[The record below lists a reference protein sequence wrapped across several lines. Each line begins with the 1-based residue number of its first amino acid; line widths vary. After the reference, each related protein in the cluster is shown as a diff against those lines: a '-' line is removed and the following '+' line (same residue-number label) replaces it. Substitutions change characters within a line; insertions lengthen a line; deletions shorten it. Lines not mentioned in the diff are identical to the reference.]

1 MARKKAKATKVD
13 VSKIPEPDTAPLST
27 TFKQN
32 YKDFAQY
39 ALKSRALPDIRD
51 GLKPV
56 QRRVIY
62 DMGITKNTSKNP
74 YVKVA
79 RRTGNVMGLWHPHGD
94 SSISEA
100 LTNMSTTWKN
110 TMPVI
115 DIKGNNG
122 SEFGDP
128 PAAARYIEGRL
139 TPTGD
144 EYVKLL
150 RKGIVP
156 FVPNYD
162 DTEEEPTVLPAGL
175 PYLLINGSEGVAVGY
190 KISLPTHNPVDVV
203 NTFIAYAKNPKI
215 SHEALM
221 DILQGPDFPTG
232 GEILNKS
239 ELPEIYKAG
248 KGTIRIRGKVRYDK
262 AKNELHIYEVPFS
275 SSGSIDKLIENIT
288 NATLETVK
296 KVNGKDKKF
305 PPKYP
310 WAKDVQNHSDIKGID
325 IAITLKRGVNP
336 DLAIQDLY
344 AKTPFETTYQY
355 QFNALNNQEMKLY
368 SLKQYFKE
376 YLDHEHE
383 IVRNEFS
390 LEKAKIERRMEIIKG
405 LLILQQVIDEVV
417 TSAKLSQNKAE
428 LLDVLQHGTILDGVP
443 KKMHKTIKTFAFT
456 ELQAEEIAK
465 LPIYRINKMDYNSL
479 AVEGRQLQKALDYA
493 DSIITSNIKRRNL
506 IIKRHTDALK
516 TLNDDQVKRKT
527 DLLDVEATKAVK
539 IEVKEQPL
547 YVSMDKY
554 TYIRIEDKAFNK
566 SLETS
571 NKRRLGVVDNTGMV
585 YNIFLDTVKP
595 TTGNGNLANTFVDS
609 PNEIVGI
616 TTNIDNPKAKYGL
629 FIFEN
634 GNIRVSDMSQLMTK
648 SRSQKVKKAYTVNTL
663 LKYIDIPAKAK
674 SVTINDKTFKIA
686 DLSSGFGRGRNEFKG
701 GLEDVKVSF
710 K

>member
-1 MARKKAKATKVD
+1 MARKKAKKAKIDIT
-13 VSKIPEPDTAPLST
+13 KIPESDKAPLST

-32 YKDFAQY
+32 YKDFALY
-39 ALKSRALPDIRD
+39 SLKSRALPDVRD

-56 QRRVIY
+56 QRRIIY
-62 DMGITKNTSKNP
+62 DMGVSKNTSKNP

-156 FVPNYD
+156 FTSNYD

-190 KISLPTHNPVDVV
+190 KISLPTHNPADVI

-215 SHEALM
+215 SHDALM

-239 ELPEIYKAG
+239 ELSEIYKTG
-248 KGTIRIRGKVRYDK
+248 KGTVRIRGKVRYDK
-262 AKNELHIYEVPFS
+262 ANNELHIYEVPFS
-275 SSGSIDKLIENIT
+275 ASGSIDKLIENIT

-310 WAKDVQNHSDIKGID
+310 WAKDVENHSDINGID

-355 QFNALNNQEMKLY
+355 QFNALNDQEMKLY

-376 YLDHEHE
+376 YLEHEHE
-383 IVRNEFS
+383 IVCNEFQ
-390 LEKAKIERRMEIIKG
+390 LEKEKKERRMEIIKG

-417 TSAKLSQNKAE
+417 MSAKLSQSKDE

-456 ELQAEEIAK
+456 ELQADEIAK
-465 LPIYRINKMDYNSL
+465 LPIYRINKMDYNAL
-479 AVEGRQLQKALDYA
+479 AVEGRKLQKELEYA
-493 DSIITSNIKRRNL
+493 DSIISSTLKRRNL
-506 IIKRHTDALK
+506 IIKRHTEALK
-516 TLNDDQVKRKT
+516 ALSDDQIKRKT
-527 DLLDVEATKAVK
+527 DLLDVEPTKPVK

-554 TYIRIEDKAFNK
+554 TYIRIEEKAFDN
-566 SLETS
+566 SLVTS

-585 YNIFLDTVKP
+585 YNIFLDSVKP
-595 TTGNGNLANTFVDS
+595 TTGNGTLANAFVDT
-609 PNEIVGI
+609 PNSVVGI
-616 TTNIDNPKAKYGL
+616 TANIDNPKAKYGL

-634 GNIRVSDMSQLMTK
+634 GNIRVSEMSALMTK
-648 SRSQKVKKAYTVNTL
+648 SRSQKVKKAVTPNEL
-663 LKYIDIPAKAK
+663 LQYVDIPEKAK
-674 SVTINDKTFKIA
+674 SVVINNKTFKISE
-686 DLSSGFGRGRNEFKG
+686 LSTGFGRGRNEFKG
-701 GLEDVKVSF
+701 GLDTVSVTF